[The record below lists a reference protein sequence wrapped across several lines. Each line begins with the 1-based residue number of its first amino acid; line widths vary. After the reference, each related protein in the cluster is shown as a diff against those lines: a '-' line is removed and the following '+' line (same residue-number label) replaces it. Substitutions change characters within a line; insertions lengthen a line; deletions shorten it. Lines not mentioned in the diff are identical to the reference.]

1 MKALS
6 NGNVYLFEAWLETKV
21 VKLDISVGSNEG
33 WVGMKGLIPSQ
44 GHRCWVSAAVTLCR
58 KYKVAVLFL

>member
-1 MKALS
+1 M
-6 NGNVYLFEAWLETKV
+6 FEDWLKTKV